1 MEPTNLPL
9 KDRIQED
16 VKSAMRAREKERLA
30 VLRLIGAALKQ
41 KEVDERIEL
50 GDADV
55 VAILDKMAKQR
66 KDSLEQYRSAGRD
79 DLADQESYE
88 LDIIEAYLPGR
99 LGESELAEI
108 IDEAFA
114 SIQPSSMKDMGKVMS
129 VLRPNVQ
136 GRADM
141 GEVSQQVKSRLTALA
156 G

>member
-88 LDIIEAYLPGR
+88 LDIIEAYLPNR

>member
-1 MEPTNLPL
+1 MEPTTLPL
-9 KDRIQED
+9 KDRIHED

-88 LDIIEAYLPGR
+88 LDIIEAYLPSR

>member
-1 MEPTNLPL
+1 MEPTDLPL

-88 LDIIEAYLPGR
+88 LDIIEAYLPSR

>member
-88 LDIIEAYLPGR
+88 LDIIEAYLPSR

>member
-1 MEPTNLPL
+1 MAEQSVVI
-9 KDRIQED
+9 KADFRIEGH
-16 VKSAMRAREKERLA
+16 ELA
-30 VLRLIGAALKQ
+30 VTSH
-41 KEVDERIEL
+41 DERIEL

-66 KDSLEQYRSAGRD
+66 KDSLEQHRSAGRD

-88 LDIIEAYLPGR
+88 LDIIEAYLPSR